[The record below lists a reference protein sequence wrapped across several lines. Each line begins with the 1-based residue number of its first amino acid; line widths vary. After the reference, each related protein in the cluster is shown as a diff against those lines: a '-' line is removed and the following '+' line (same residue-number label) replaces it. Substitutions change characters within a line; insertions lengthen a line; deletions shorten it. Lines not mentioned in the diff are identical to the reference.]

1 METVFFC
8 AMLAVIMLTTGVFL
22 IIFGNKVKEDGKK
35 NLTQII
41 IGWVTLA
48 VSVLILIVSFIVYL
62 YLAGGISGAYL
73 FIFISP
79 LFILAGFIVMLALGI
94 SSLVEGFKKDKDGR
108 RNPSAMVRGW
118 TRSTTATQTTW
129 PKRLETMRSCSAALL
144 PTRICRNSPSQ

>member
-8 AMLAVIMLTTGVFL
+8 AMLAVIMLITGVFL

-35 NLTQII
+35 NLAQII

-48 VSVLILIVSFIVYL
+48 VAILILIVSFIVYL

-79 LFILAGFIVMLALGI
+79 LFIFGLFMLI
-94 SSLVEGFKKDKDGR
+94 
-108 RNPSAMVRGW
+108 
-118 TRSTTATQTTW
+118 
-129 PKRLETMRSCSAALL
+129 AA
-144 PTRICRNSPSQ
+144 PII

>member
-8 AMLAVIMLTTGVFL
+8 AMLAVIMLITGVFL

-35 NLTQII
+35 NLAQII

-48 VSVLILIVSFIVYL
+48 VAILILIVSFIVYL

-94 SSLVEGFKKDKDGR
+94 SSLVEGFKKDKDGK

-118 TRSTTATQTTW
+118 TLLFLSIAMVSVIITT
-129 PKRLETMRSCSAALL
+129 LVILFNDYS
-144 PTRICRNSPSQ
+144 NSRGDTPVAFM

>member
-8 AMLAVIMLTTGVFL
+8 AMLAVIMLITGVFL

-35 NLTQII
+35 NLAQII

-48 VSVLILIVSFIVYL
+48 VAILILIVSFIVYL

-94 SSLVEGFKKDKDGR
+94 SSLVEGFKKDKDGK
-108 RNPSAMVRGW
+108 RNPGAMVRGW
-118 TRSTTATQTTW
+118 TLLFLSIAMVSVIITTLAI
-129 PKRLETMRSCSAALL
+129 LFNDYS
-144 PTRICRNSPSQ
+144 NSRGDTPVAFM